1 MSTFCALSAAKGMFI
16 IMRIVIAPDSFKGC
30 LNALNVALAMSRGV
44 QRVYPESVID
54 LIPMADGG
62 EGTVEAIL
70 SAVRGEKIRI
80 KVTDPLGRPIEATYA
95 LIDNGKTAIIEMAT
109 ASGLTLLSHQERNP
123 RVTSTQGT
131 GMLIRNALDRG
142 VRKILLGIGGSAT
155 NDGGAGLAVALG
167 VKLLDG
173 QGNELPQ
180 GGAALAKVV
189 SIDMSGLDPRLATV
203 QIEVACDV
211 QNTLCGPEGASAVY
225 GPQKGAN
232 SEDIRVMDTALQN
245 FGEVLSKVAGMNL
258 LELAGGGAAGG
269 LGAGVVGFLGAK
281 LRPGSQ
287 MVLEVANADEKI
299 KHADLVLTGEGSTDF
314 QTAYGKVPVG
324 VSALAQKY
332 SVPVLVISGSVEGS
346 PDFLADVGIASCLS
360 VSEGP
365 ATLDDAFLN
374 AEGQLERAV
383 WRVLTVWKL
392 AEESTLRKISEGIID
407 RKSS

>member
-1 MSTFCALSAAKGMFI
+1 
-16 IMRIVIAPDSFKGC
+16 MRIVIAPDSFKGC

-70 SAVRGEKIRI
+70 RAVRGEKIEI
-80 KVTDPLGRPIEATYA
+80 NVVDPLGRSIRAAYG
-95 LIDNGKTAIIEMAT
+95 LIDNGLTAIIEMAA
-109 ASGLTLLSHQERNP
+109 ASGLTLLSDEERNP
-123 RVTSTQGT
+123 RMTSTQGT
-131 GMLIRNALDRG
+131 GELIRDAMDRG
-142 VRKILLGIGGSAT
+142 VKKILLGIGGSAT

-167 VKLLDG
+167 VRLLDA
-173 QGNELPQ
+173 QGKELPQ
-180 GGAALAKVV
+180 GGAALVNLV
-189 SIDMSGLDPRLATV
+189 NIDMSGLDPRLEKV

-211 QNTLCGPEGASAVY
+211 QNLLCGPEGASAVY

-232 SEDIRVMDTALQN
+232 PEDIRVMEAALQN
-245 FGEVLSKVAGMNL
+245 FGERLSVLTGTNL
-258 LELAGGGAAGG
+258 LKLVGGGAAGG

-299 KHADLVLTGEGSTDF
+299 QHADLVLTGEGRTDF

-324 VSALAQKY
+324 VAAIAKKY
-332 SVPVLVISGSVEGS
+332 KVPVLVISGAVEGP
-346 PDFLADVGIASCLS
+346 PDFLADVGIVSCFS
-360 VSEGP
+360 VSERP
-365 ATLDDAFLN
+365 ASIEEAYMK
-374 AEGQLERAV
+374 AEDQLERAV

-392 AEESTLRKISEGIID
+392 GEASAGKKKVVRGNLINSDGHKR
-407 RKSS
+407 